1 MGTFLQFEAEK
12 IKYKAPK
19 KALPISI
26 NAGRIV
32 AGGEFSLA
40 ALGSKIIKQ
49 HPMIAKTT
57 PMTSF
62 LRGGLPVKA

>member
-40 ALGSKIIKQ
+40 ALGSKIIK
-49 HPMIAKTT
+49 
-57 PMTSF
+57 
-62 LRGGLPVKA
+62 